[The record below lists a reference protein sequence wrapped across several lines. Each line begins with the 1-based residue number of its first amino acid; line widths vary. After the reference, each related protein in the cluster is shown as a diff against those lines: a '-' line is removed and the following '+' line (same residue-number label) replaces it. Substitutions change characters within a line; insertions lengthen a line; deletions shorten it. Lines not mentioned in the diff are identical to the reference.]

1 MKEKKEIHCFP
12 YSVFNNGI
20 VNFFVVAS
28 FILKLNTNLYTLYT
42 DSALEQTC
50 TNVAIERPKYA
61 EKVVFSKDK
70 DNTNFHNWCCL
81 CPQKLLVSS
90 QKSFVSLQRSKQ

>member
-1 MKEKKEIHCFP
+1 MKEREEIHCFP
-12 YSVFNNGI
+12 NWLFNNGI

-28 FILKLNTNLYTLYT
+28 FILKLNKNLSVYT

-90 QKSFVSLQRSKQ
+90 QKSLVS